1 VVHEELNMA
10 EIRDLALQ
18 AIKTGYL
25 TLEAE
30 EKLRYLMSHH
40 YGQEDF
46 LAFMRLQEAAMQGRV
61 TQESRE
67 RLKRRHLSVAI
78 ASRT

>member
-1 VVHEELNMA
+1 MA

-30 EKLRYLMSHH
+30 EKLRCLMSNH
-40 YGQEDF
+40 YEQEDF
-46 LAFMRLQEAAMQGRV
+46 LAFMRLQEAAMQGKVR
-61 TQESRE
+61 QESRE
-67 RLKRRHLSVAI
+67 RLKQRSLAI
-78 ASRT
+78 AARA